1 MAWNGSGQS
10 NTGAKESP
18 TVEVKSSSSPRLPLI
33 KGIVAG
39 AVVVV
44 ALLVAILFVVSGSD
58 APKKIEKNTKAKRP
72 AAVKEVKPTLP
83 APTQAKEIAET
94 TAVNTTSTSNVTD
107 REQMLWH
114 GQKAVSWETK
124 TNKFK
129 IVETVVTADGK
140 RHRLLSDPPGIS
152 EFGTDQLIAMA
163 LQSADGRGAPMPGMS
178 GKSLD
183 AQFKESLKTPI
194 VINEDDSPELKKIK
208 QDVIA
213 AREDMAA
220 MIEEGRS
227 VADVLQETVKVNKEN
242 AETRKTCLKEYRE
255 ILQSGDLDS
264 AKKYLLKINI
274 ALQQMG
280 IKELPESGR
289 DRAPANQNVQE

>member
-1 MAWNGSGQS
+1 MGWNGSGNKS
-10 NTGAKESP
+10 AEKVTPARKPPAKA
-18 TVEVKSSSSPRLPLI
+18 PRSLVR
-33 KGIVAG
+33 GIVAG
-39 AVVVV
+39 ALVVLASVIV
-44 ALLVAILFVVSGSD
+44 LLFMFSGPKSSKRTSKGNKVKQTA
-58 APKKIEKNTKAKRP
+58 APR
-72 AAVKEVKPTLP
+72 EVKPSL
-83 APTQAKEIAET
+83 PTQKIVDEAPKPST
-94 TAVNTTSTSNVTD
+94 DDTTSTSNVTD

-163 LQSADGRGAPMPGMS
+163 LQSADGRSAPMPGLS

-194 VINEDDSPELKKIK
+194 VINEDDSPQLKKIK

-220 MIEEGRS
+220 MIADGRS
-227 VADVLQETVKVNKEN
+227 VAEVLQESVKVNKEN
-242 AETRKTCLKEYRE
+242 ADTRNSCLKEYRE
-255 ILQSGDLDS
+255 ILKSGDIDS

-280 IKELPESGR
+280 IKEIPESGR
-289 DRAPANQNVQE
+289 DRDSSDRNPVE